1 MGHRSLAV
9 AARIEQRMEQPYSV
23 RLEAYEGPLD
33 LLLDLIR
40 KQEIN
45 IYDIPIAKI
54 TGQYLDY
61 VQHNLDRLI
70 PEAAGEFLL
79 MAATLIHIKSRLLL
93 PPDPTLTP
101 EEQEDPRDELVAQ
114 LLEHEK
120 FKRAA
125 QMLQQKHV
133 VQSATWS
140 QPGLSAFLDP
150 EAEPSLSVT
159 VYDLVRVFQQVIER
173 AKQKPLLEVE
183 EERVTV
189 GEMMQH
195 LCRLLAARREALPL
209 SEALA
214 GLRSRD
220 ALVAT
225 FLALLELIRL
235 QAVAAR
241 QKDLFGEILL
251 RKYRMFDEVVARTQ
265 RGVDEGYQ

>member
-1 MGHRSLAV
+1 
-9 AARIEQRMEQPYSV
+9 MEQPYNV
-23 RLEAYEGPLD
+23 RLETYEGPLD

-54 TGQYLDY
+54 TGQYLAY
-61 VQHNLDRLI
+61 VQANLERLN

-93 PPDPTLTP
+93 PPDPTLAP
-101 EEQEDPRDELVAQ
+101 DEIEDPRAELVQQ

-120 FKRAA
+120 FKKAA
-125 QMLQQKHV
+125 QMLQQKRV

-140 QPGLSAFLDP
+140 QPGLNEFLDP
-150 EAEPSLSVT
+150 EAEPSLAVSL
-159 VYDLVRVFQQVIER
+159 YDLVKVFQQVLER

-183 EERVTV
+183 EERVSV
-189 GEMMQH
+189 AEMMQH
-195 LCRLLAARREALPL
+195 LLRLLAARREALPL
-209 SEALA
+209 REVLD

-220 ALVAT
+220 AIVAM
-225 FLALLELIRL
+225 FLGLLELVRL
-235 QAVAAR
+235 QAVAVR

-251 RKYRMFDEVVARTQ
+251 RKFHKFAEVVAGAQ
-265 RGVDEGYQ
+265 QSVDEEYS